1 MRQSETVRERNAQR
15 RLKGHRHATVHL
27 FPYRYWQLA
36 FSDSRI
42 GLNTFGWFLHLNFGL
57 SCVSSF
63 RLFSTGDWT
72 DSLPR
77 GQDAFITGMSHPASL
92 QYKRLFA
99 LVISTVVDV
108 HFTPGTRYLSWT
120 VYSPSPRAQ
129 ESHCILISLIDIT
142 SGLLGSTL
150 FFHTV

>member
-1 MRQSETVRERNAQR
+1 MHYETEWDSQRERKRERARNAQR

-27 FPYRYWQLA
+27 FPYRYWQLV

-42 GLNTFGWFLHLNFGL
+42 ELNTFGWFLHLNFGL

-92 QYKRLFA
+92 QYKRLFG

-108 HFTPGTRYLSWT
+108 HFTPGTRYLSWSVHERRRVT
-120 VYSPSPRAQ
+120 AS
-129 ESHCILISLIDIT
+129 
-142 SGLLGSTL
+142 
-150 FFHTV
+150 